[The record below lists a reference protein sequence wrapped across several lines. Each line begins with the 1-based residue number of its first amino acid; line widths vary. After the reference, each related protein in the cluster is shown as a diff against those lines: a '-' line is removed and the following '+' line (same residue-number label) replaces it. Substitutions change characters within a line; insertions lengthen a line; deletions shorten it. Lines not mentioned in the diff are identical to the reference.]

1 MLTCHVSAIRN
12 LNNNFDMYK
21 IAQYVE
27 EPNIQDLKVAGPDE
41 TV

>member
-12 LNNNFDMYK
+12 LNNNLDMYK
-21 IAQYVE
+21 IVQYVE
-27 EPNIQDLKVAGPDE
+27 EPNIQNLEVRGPDE